1 MDDAEPGV
9 EGVFLGGREVEGDS
23 TDLAKDVVEV
33 VELVAQ
39 DLEAVVGRAAI
50 GFGEDVLSLQVGGEV
65 VEHESAEKAVYGV
78 GDEVLDLLGRAG
90 EEAAQAGL
98 LRSTYSRSLR
108 RR

>member
-39 DLEAVVGRAAI
+39 DLEVVVGRAAI
-50 GFGEDVLSLQVGGEV
+50 GFGELMVGEP
-65 VEHESAEKAVYGV
+65 A
-78 GDEVLDLLGRAG
+78 
-90 EEAAQAGL
+90 
-98 LRSTYSRSLR
+98 STEDTE
-108 RR
+108 